1 MKSLLNPLV
10 IALSIAATAQIAHAQ
25 QLGDVKA
32 GFEYADAVCAEC
44 HAVKKGER
52 VSPHERAPAFEL
64 VANARG
70 MSEMALRVWFQSP
83 HPSMPNLMLKPEEA
97 KALIEFAKRKDR
109 DLAAAGKLT
118 AANTQREVAP

>member
-1 MKSLLNPLV
+1 MKSLLKHLV

-32 GFEYADAVCAEC
+32 GLEYADAVCAEC

-83 HPSMPNLMLKPEEA
+83 HPSMPNLMLKEKTA
-97 KALIEFAKRKDR
+97 DDLITYIMSLKQDR
-109 DLAAAGKLT
+109 RSKSGL
-118 AANTQREVAP
+118 

>member
-1 MKSLLNPLV
+1 MKSLLKSLV
-10 IALSIAATAQIAHAQ
+10 IAVSIAATAQIVHAQ

-32 GFEYADAVCAEC
+32 GLEYADAVCAEC

-83 HPSMPNLMLKPEEA
+83 HPSMPNLMLKE
-97 KALIEFAKRKDR
+97 KTSDDLIAYIMSLKQNRRSKSG
-109 DLAAAGKLT
+109 L
-118 AANTQREVAP
+118 